1 MSSANGFSALPD
13 LEFIKVSEEHAAA
26 FSLPQEALDFEP
38 DELTLISKFSGG
50 DQERKIHCNMELRPD
65 EIAQLKALQ
74 EEARRLDRSYYTSI
88 TVMATRYISY
98 ARGNPQKAIA
108 MMDETQAWRTEYFG
122 KGPLDSAQLLEDMSH
137 GILYFTG
144 RDYAMRPILV
154 IRAER
159 LPDAWHKDGTGVTRL
174 IRMLVFC
181 MEYLIRYMFIPG
193 KIENIVVLVD
203 LKNLGLADVPLKALK
218 NIYSVLSHHYIVR
231 VFKFYIVNMSYM
243 LSTLVGVVK
252 PILTDRQ
259 RQKLNF
265 LKDINE
271 CKSWVSLHQL
281 EEDLGG
287 TRPKITT
294 FLPFPLLPG
303 PFEGGS
309 TAGARKDAVPNC
321 HKVFTEGGFRGRV
334 WDESKTKEKNL
345 EYEYTDAAEDIFNAC
360 GLKIPANCP
369 VKAKEVGEAGN
380 GATGMKKVV
389 SLDDPENPWDVI
401 EEKSSL
407 VVQAP
412 SLPMISDI
420 SAGIGAR
427 ASFGTQSTQ
436 SSGVSGM
443 PAEVRLGSMVT
454 QRGSEFAVDGE
465 DSQAPADSRNPTG
478 SMVVQRGSDFASG
491 TSRQSTNSEQQV
503 EARGP
508 LNSMYTQRGS
518 EVAGQR
524 GSEVQPMPSRPSE
537 AGVNSMAVSV
547 GSFDTGRDSTI
558 TEGTSSTA
566 PMTAAGTSGT
576 SSMAVNRG
584 SVEYQGTSS
593 MAVNRGSETQK
604 KSCSCGCTL
613 M

>member
-1 MSSANGFSALPD
+1 
-13 LEFIKVSEEHAAA
+13 
-26 FSLPQEALDFEP
+26 
-38 DELTLISKFSGG
+38 
-50 DQERKIHCNMELRPD
+50 
-65 EIAQLKALQ
+65 
-74 EEARRLDRSYYTSI
+74 
-88 TVMATRYISY
+88 
-98 ARGNPQKAIA
+98 
-108 MMDETQAWRTEYFG
+108 
-122 KGPLDSAQLLEDMSH
+122 
-137 GILYFTG
+137 
-144 RDYAMRPILV
+144 
-154 IRAER
+154 
-159 LPDAWHKDGTGVTRL
+159 
-174 IRMLVFC
+174 
-181 MEYLIRYMFIPG
+181 
-193 KIENIVVLVD
+193 
-203 LKNLGLADVPLKALK
+203 
-218 NIYSVLSHHYIVR
+218 
-231 VFKFYIVNMSYM
+231 
-243 LSTLVGVVK
+243 
-252 PILTDRQ
+252 
-259 RQKLNF
+259 
-265 LKDINE
+265 
-271 CKSWVSLHQL
+271 VSLHQL

-427 ASFGTQSTQ
+427 ASFGSQSTQ

-443 PAEVRLGSMVT
+443 PAEVRQGSMVT

-465 DSQAPADSRNPTG
+465 DSRAPADNRNPTG
-478 SMVVQRGSDFASG
+478 SMIVQRGSDFASA
-491 TSRQSTNSEQQV
+491 TSRQSQGSTNSEQEV

-518 EVAGQR
+518 EVEGQR
-524 GSEVQPMPSRPSE
+524 GSEVQPMPSSLRPSE

-547 GSFDTGRDSTI
+547 GSFDTAARDSTI

-566 PMTAAGTSGT
+566 PMTASSTAGT

-584 SVEYQGTSS
+584 SVECQGTSS
-593 MAVNRGSETQK
+593 MAVNRGSEKQK